1 MTETWLD
8 VNFGDWELQ
17 LDEYNI
23 FRRDRRGRGG
33 GVYLPCIRR
42 YDLEVDAE
50 MVACQIT
57 TSASQHLLFSVFYRP
72 PNAEEAFC
80 EVLRIQPD
88 LLLQVSTSR
97 NQVKGILT
105 KLDITKSTGVDG
117 ISARVLKECAE
128 ELSYPL

>member
-1 MTETWLD
+1 MDTTYFD
-8 VNFGDWELQ
+8 VIDPVAAA
-17 LDEYNI
+17 
-23 FRRDRRGRGG
+23 
-33 GVYLPCIRR
+33 VYLPCIRR